1 MKVKSLKLKVTW
13 SMYILLAP
21 IFNMR
26 IKFQKVKTEH
36 HILPEFTKFLLEVEK
51 DPNIDR
57 IIPGRISRQQKGSS
71 ETRFRIT
78 IPTSSGFKCIMS
90 KWSTAQELF
99 VICAEKDIENIQK
112 NILTQVQKFLVN

>member
-1 MKVKSLKLKVTW
+1 
-13 SMYILLAP
+13 
-21 IFNMR
+21 MR
-26 IKFQKVKTEH
+26 IKFQKTKTEH
-36 HILPEFTKFLLEVEK
+36 HILPEFIKFLLEVEK

-78 IPTSSGFKCIMS
+78 IPTNSWFKCIMS

-99 VICAEKDIENIQK
+99 VICAEKNIENVME
-112 NILTQVQKFLVN
+112 NILINVEKFWKK